1 LFHKLTRL
9 LKARWRIRGILTPAV
24 RANKLAPS
32 CAFPLEQRVELIY
45 GYLSGFKNM
54 RECALFYRA
63 VRWNSNFQKRFS
75 RPLLQSDVATPLSD
89 NDKTSALE
97 RPDNSVER

>member
-9 LKARWRIRGILTPAV
+9 LKARWRILGILTPAV

-32 CAFPLEQRVELIY
+32 CAFPLEL
-45 GYLSGFKNM
+45 
-54 RECALFYRA
+54 
-63 VRWNSNFQKRFS
+63 RWNRNFQKSFS